1 MGCNANFYLT
11 TARRKNVLKATDPSF
26 LQLLQDKTLFNVEDR
41 NSLFGTTFYEAIV
54 KSCRDDEARRRA
66 RPRGGRGGN
75 HNSRSSRPSTSNPSS
90 SGYHQSSSSTPSDN
104 QPKRGFSRPQGF
116 RYETVPSILEY
127 EIPPVG
133 GRIKRFLK
141 EWRQLSQDRWVLD
154 IIEDGFAIDFVSIPS
169 GNTPPPPVEMS
180 DRLVEALNLEVE
192 ALLAKRA
199 IKEIT
204 FQHGLF
210 WSSLFAVPKKS
221 GGMRPIFNLRSLKR
235 HVSTEHFQMESL
247 DSLRYL
253 IKPNDWF
260 TRIDLRDAYLSI
272 PIRESDTKF
281 LCFQWK
287 DRYFAFQFL
296 PFGLSS
302 APRAFTKICR
312 PIAAHF
318 RALGIRL
325 LVYLDD
331 WLLIANSRDQ
341 AIRDFQYVTSFLESL
356 GFLVN
361 QEKSCGVPEQVV
373 EHLGLIVDSRTMSF
387 ALPNEKISR
396 IIWLIETAL
405 SRDLVHLRLVS
416 SILGN
421 LVWAIPAFPLTQA
434 HYRLIQRF
442 LLKET
447 GLSLNL
453 NRRVNLPE
461 EVKNELIWWAQN
473 IRLSNGRRFF
483 IADPD
488 IVIFADASND
498 GWGAVC
504 NDIGTGGPWT

>member
-1 MGCNANFYLT
+1 M
-11 TARRKNVLKATDPSF
+11 
-26 LQLLQDKTLFNVEDR
+26 
-41 NSLFGTTFYEAIV
+41 
-54 KSCRDDEARRRA
+54 
-66 RPRGGRGGN
+66 
-75 HNSRSSRPSTSNPSS
+75 
-90 SGYHQSSSSTPSDN
+90 
-104 QPKRGFSRPQGF
+104 
-116 RYETVPSILEY
+116 
-127 EIPPVG
+127 G

-325 LVYLDD
+325 LVYLND

-361 QEKSCGVPEQVV
+361 QEISCGVPEQVV

-405 SRDLVHLRLVS
+405 SRDLFHLRLVS

-504 NDIGTGGPWT
+504 NDIGTG